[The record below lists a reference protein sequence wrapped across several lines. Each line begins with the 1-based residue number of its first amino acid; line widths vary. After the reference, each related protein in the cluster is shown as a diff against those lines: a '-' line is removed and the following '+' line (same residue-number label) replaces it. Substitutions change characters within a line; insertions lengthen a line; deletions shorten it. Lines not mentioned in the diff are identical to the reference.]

1 MNFQQNQPTN
11 FKLPQSVTQATENL
25 GTGITSLKSSVNN
38 NFSQF
43 SNQADAGVGASVQ
56 YLQSNTIVAKFVF
69 LIVVIVAFLFLL
81 NLGISLI
88 QYFLTPASN
97 IYIISGLVSG
107 QMAKTFPQDPKVG
120 SLSTLITRSN
130 NQPRGIEFTWSVW
143 LFINDIG
150 TDKLKYQFIF
160 NKGDTTLGANNISM
174 VNNGPGL
181 YLGPNIDNKATLRVI
196 MNTSEAKDDNNFV
209 DIENVPIRKWIHVAI
224 RVENSVMD
232 IYVNGV
238 ISGRI
243 SLPLVPKQ
251 NYNDV
256 NICQG
261 GGFNGNLSDLR
272 YFSKALNVI
281 EINNIY
287 YFGPTLRPADDTL
300 NAAFAANGNYISGQW
315 YDSKMA

>member
-1 MNFQQNQPTN
+1 MNFQQNQPAN
-11 FKLPQSVTQATENL
+11 LKLPEFVTQATENV
-25 GTGITSLKSSVNN
+25 GTSISNLKSSVNT
-38 NFSQF
+38 NFSKF

-69 LIVVIVAFLFLL
+69 LILVIVAFLFLL
-81 NLGISLI
+81 NLGIALI
-88 QYFLTPASN
+88 QYFLTPANN
-97 IYIISGLVSG
+97 IYVVNGLVSG
-107 QMAKTFPQDPKVG
+107 QLAKTFPQDPKIG
-120 SLSTLITRSN
+120 NLSTLISRSN

-150 TDKLKYQFIF
+150 TDKSKYQFIF
-160 NKGDTTLGANNISM
+160 NKGDATLGVDNISM

-181 YLGPNIDNKATLRVI
+181 YLGPNVDNKASLRVI
-196 MNTSEAKDDNNFV
+196 MNTSESKDDNNFV
-209 DIENVPIRKWIHVAI
+209 DIANVPIRKWFHVTI

-232 IYVNGV
+232 IYINGV
-238 ISGRI
+238 ISGRV

-251 NYNDV
+251 NFNDV

-261 GGFNGNLSDLR
+261 GGFNGYLSDLR

-287 YFGPTLRPADDTL
+287 YFGPTLTPADNTL
-300 NAAFAANGNYISGQW
+300 DAAFSANGNYISNQW
-315 YDSKMA
+315 YDSKMV